1 MSAQKDSFPRPL
13 LPGPRRAGK
22 EGTACPFCVVGL
34 TNKTADVG
42 SQAFPRTTK
51 LTTTCLEDRL
61 IPKAM
66 AGTQNRGS
74 GPLGNIPE
82 LAPMPE
88 FSVVC
93 FFHEHQR

>member
-34 TNKTADVG
+34 TNKAADVG